1 MRLGR
6 ERLLGPGAQ
15 DTRRCSRRRY
25 RRGCLQECSGC
36 DEPAFAVYGV
46 PDAKKGERLMVL
58 TTLRNEQLPE
68 VLRHLGARGLPALFV
83 PRREQF
89 VTVDALPLLG
99 TGKLDLRAVKERC
112 LAAAAAMGVG
122 AAAGD
127 DEPAA

>member
-58 TTLRNEQLPE
+58 TKLRNEQLPE
-68 VLRHLGARGLPALFV
+68 VLRRART
-83 PRREQF
+83 RR
-89 VTVDALPLLG
+89 AP
-99 TGKLDLRAVKERC
+99 
-112 LAAAAAMGVG
+112 
-122 AAAGD
+122 
-127 DEPAA
+127 PAAFSVLTARSSPIPVKVLHGRCSKRHDY